1 MKFANLFLALT
12 LVLSVSCAH
21 KSHNHGHQGQCQLGA
36 KCEKCAEGKK
46 DGKQCSMKDKKSCC
60 GQSSKS

>member
-1 MKFANLFLALT
+1 MKLANLFLALT

-21 KSHNHGHQGQCQLGA
+21 HNHAHKGQCQLGS

-46 DGKQCSMKDKKSCC
+46 DGKQCSLKDKKSCC
-60 GQSSKS
+60 GQSAES